1 MLVTQAGL
9 QLQRKS
15 SNMLHLNKLMVLALA
30 VLIITPAL
38 QGAEKTKKVVAKD
51 IILNVPT
58 SWKQS
63 PASNNLR
70 TAQFAIPKVEGDKDD
85 AELVVYFFGGA
96 GGGVNAN
103 LERWSGQFQPGGKK
117 QKIYKGQ
124 SKQGEY
130 YLLDITGVYNKPIGP
145 PINRQTNPTPGY
157 QMMAVVL
164 MIKDKGNYFLKLTG
178 PQKTVAAAAQALR
191 VAIDADVKKEAE
203 LKPEQ

>member
-1 MLVTQAGL
+1 MFRAKHLSLLVLTLLFVAPTL
-9 QLQRKS
+9 S
-15 SNMLHLNKLMVLALA
+15 AA
-30 VLIITPAL
+30 D
-38 QGAEKTKKVVAKD
+38 KTKKVMAKD
-51 IILNVPT
+51 ITLNVPT
-58 SWKQS
+58 TWKQS

-70 TAQFAIPKVEGDKDD
+70 TAQFAIPKVEGDRDD

-117 QKIYKGQ
+117 QKIYKGE

-157 QMMAVVL
+157 QMLAVVL
-164 MIKDKGNYFLKLTG
+164 MVKDKGNYFLKLTG
-178 PQKTVAAAAQALR
+178 PQKTVAAASKALR

-203 LKPEQ
+203 LKPEGEK

>member
-1 MLVTQAGL
+1 
-9 QLQRKS
+9 
-15 SNMLHLNKLMVLALA
+15 MLHLNKLMVLALA

>member
-1 MLVTQAGL
+1 ML
-9 QLQRKS
+9 R
-15 SNMLHLNKLMVLALA
+15 LNKLTVLAIALLITVP
-30 VLIITPAL
+30 VLR
-38 QGAEKTKKVVAKD
+38 GAEDTKKVVAKD
-51 IILNVPT
+51 ITLNVPAN
-58 SWKQS
+58 WKQS

-70 TAQFAIPKVEGDKDD
+70 TAQFALPAVDGDKDD

-157 QMMAVVL
+157 QMLAVVL
-164 MIKDKGNYFLKLTG
+164 MVKDKGNYFLKLTG
-178 PQKTVAAAAQALR
+178 PQKTVSAASKAIR
-191 VAIDADVKKEAE
+191 VAIDADLKKETE
-203 LKPEQ
+203 LKSEE

>member
-1 MLVTQAGL
+1 
-9 QLQRKS
+9 
-15 SNMLHLNKLMVLALA
+15 MLHLNKLTVLALA

-103 LERWSGQFQPGGKK
+103 LERWSWQFQPGGKK

>member
-1 MLVTQAGL
+1 MLPPKQTSL
-9 QLQRKS
+9 L
-15 SNMLHLNKLMVLALA
+15 VLALLIA
-30 VLIITPAL
+30 VPSLNA
-38 QGAEKTKKVVAKD
+38 ADKTKKVEARD
-51 IILNVPT
+51 ITLNVPT

-70 TAQFAIPKVEGDKDD
+70 TAQFAIPKVEGDKED

-117 QKIYKGQ
+117 QKIYKGE

-130 YLLDITGVYNKPIGP
+130 YLLDVTGVYNKPIGP

-164 MIKDKGNYFLKLTG
+164 MVKDKGNYFLKLTG
-178 PQKTVAAAAQALR
+178 PQKTVAAAGKALR
-191 VAIDADVKKEAE
+191 VAIDADLKKEAE
-203 LKPEQ
+203 LKPEGDK

>member
-1 MLVTQAGL
+1 ML
-9 QLQRKS
+9 R
-15 SNMLHLNKLMVLALA
+15 LNKLTVLAIALLVA
-30 VLIITPAL
+30 VPVLS
-38 QGAEKTKKVVAKD
+38 GAENTKKVVAKD
-51 IILNVPT
+51 ITLNVPAN
-58 SWKQS
+58 WKQS

-70 TAQFAIPKVEGDKDD
+70 TAQFALPAVDGDKDD

-157 QMMAVVL
+157 QMLAVVL
-164 MIKDKGNYFLKLTG
+164 MVKDKGNYFLKLTG
-178 PQKTVAAAAQALR
+178 PQKTVSAASKAIR
-191 VAIDADVKKEAE
+191 VAIEADLKKETE
-203 LKPEQ
+203 LKAEE

>member
-1 MLVTQAGL
+1 
-9 QLQRKS
+9 
-15 SNMLHLNKLMVLALA
+15 MLHLHKLMVLALA
-30 VLIITPAL
+30 VFIITPAL

>member
-1 MLVTQAGL
+1 ML
-9 QLQRKS
+9 R
-15 SNMLHLNKLMVLALA
+15 LNKLTVLAMALLIA
-30 VLIITPAL
+30 VPVLC
-38 QGAEKTKKVVAKD
+38 GAEKTKKVVAKD
-51 IILNVPT
+51 ITLNVPE

-70 TAQFAIPKVEGDKDD
+70 TAQFALPAVDGDKDD

-157 QMMAVVL
+157 KMLAVVL
-164 MIKDKGNYFLKLTG
+164 MVNDKGNYFLKLTG
-178 PQKTVAAAAQALR
+178 PQKTVSAASTAIRL
-191 VAIDADVKKEAE
+191 AIDADLKKEAE
-203 LKPEQ
+203 LKPEE

>member
-1 MLVTQAGL
+1 MLRA
-9 QLQRKS
+9 K
-15 SNMLHLNKLMVLALA
+15 HLSLLVLTLLFVAPTLRA
-30 VLIITPAL
+30 AD
-38 QGAEKTKKVVAKD
+38 KTKKVMAKD
-51 IILNVPT
+51 ITLNVPT
-58 SWKQS
+58 TWKQS

-70 TAQFAIPKVEGDKDD
+70 TAQFAIPKVEGDRDD

-117 QKIYKGQ
+117 QKIYKGE

-157 QMMAVVL
+157 QMLAVVL
-164 MIKDKGNYFLKLTG
+164 MVKDKGNYFLKLTG
-178 PQKTVAAAAQALR
+178 PQKTVAAASEALR
-191 VAIDADVKKEAE
+191 VAIDADLKKEAE
-203 LKPEQ
+203 LKPEGEK

>member
-1 MLVTQAGL
+1 MLRA
-9 QLQRKS
+9 K
-15 SNMLHLNKLMVLALA
+15 HLSL
-30 VLIITPAL
+30 LILTLLFVVPTLSA
-38 QGAEKTKKVVAKD
+38 ADKTKKVMAKD
-51 IILNVPT
+51 ITLNVPT
-58 SWKQS
+58 TWKQS

-70 TAQFAIPKVEGDKDD
+70 TAQFAIPKVEGDRDD

-117 QKIYKGQ
+117 QKIYKGE

-157 QMMAVVL
+157 QMLAVVL
-164 MIKDKGNYFLKLTG
+164 MVKDKGNYFLKLTG
-178 PQKTVAAAAQALR
+178 PQKTVAAASKALR

-203 LKPEQ
+203 LKPEGEK

>member
-1 MLVTQAGL
+1 MLRA
-9 QLQRKS
+9 K
-15 SNMLHLNKLMVLALA
+15 HLSLLVLTLLFVAPTLSA
-30 VLIITPAL
+30 AD
-38 QGAEKTKKVVAKD
+38 KTKKVMAKD
-51 IILNVPT
+51 ITLNVPT
-58 SWKQS
+58 TWKQS

-70 TAQFAIPKVEGDKDD
+70 TAQFAIPKVEGDRDD

-117 QKIYKGQ
+117 QKIYKGE

-157 QMMAVVL
+157 QMLAVVL
-164 MIKDKGNYFLKLTG
+164 MVKDKGNYFLKLTG
-178 PQKTVAAAAQALR
+178 PQKTVAAASKALR
-191 VAIDADVKKEAE
+191 GAIDADLKKEAE
-203 LKPEQ
+203 LKPEGEK

>member
-1 MLVTQAGL
+1 MLRV
-9 QLQRKS
+9 K
-15 SNMLHLNKLMVLALA
+15 HLSLLVLTLLFVAPTLSA
-30 VLIITPAL
+30 AD
-38 QGAEKTKKVVAKD
+38 KTKKVMAKD
-51 IILNVPT
+51 ITLNVPT
-58 SWKQS
+58 TWKQS

-70 TAQFAIPKVEGDKDD
+70 TAQFAIPKVEGDRDD

-117 QKIYKGQ
+117 QKIYKGE

-157 QMMAVVL
+157 QMLAVVL
-164 MIKDKGNYFLKLTG
+164 MVKDKGNYFLKLTG
-178 PQKTVAAAAQALR
+178 PQKTVAAASKALR

-203 LKPEQ
+203 LKPEGEK

>member
-1 MLVTQAGL
+1 
-9 QLQRKS
+9 
-15 SNMLHLNKLMVLALA
+15 MLHLNKLTVLALA

-38 QGAEKTKKVVAKD
+38 QGADKTKKVVAKD

>member
-1 MLVTQAGL
+1 
-9 QLQRKS
+9 
-15 SNMLHLNKLMVLALA
+15 MLHLNKLTVLALA
-30 VLIITPAL
+30 VLLTAPAL
-38 QGAEKTKKVVAKD
+38 QGAEKTKKVAAKD

-157 QMMAVVL
+157 QMLAVVL

-178 PQKTVAAAAQALR
+178 PQKTVAAAGQALR
-191 VAIDADVKKEAE
+191 VAIDADIKKEAE

>member
-1 MLVTQAGL
+1 MLRV
-9 QLQRKS
+9 K
-15 SNMLHLNKLMVLALA
+15 HLSLLVLTLLFVAPTLSA
-30 VLIITPAL
+30 AD
-38 QGAEKTKKVVAKD
+38 KTKKVMAKD
-51 IILNVPT
+51 ITLNVPT
-58 SWKQS
+58 TWKQS

-70 TAQFAIPKVEGDKDD
+70 TAQFAIPKVEGDRDD

-117 QKIYKGQ
+117 QKIYKGE

-157 QMMAVVL
+157 QMLAVVL
-164 MIKDKGNYFLKLTG
+164 MVKDN
-178 PQKTVAAAAQALR
+178 
-191 VAIDADVKKEAE
+191 
-203 LKPEQ
+203 

>member
-1 MLVTQAGL
+1 
-9 QLQRKS
+9 
-15 SNMLHLNKLMVLALA
+15 MLHLNKLTVLTLA

-38 QGAEKTKKVVAKD
+38 RGAEKTKKVAAKD

>member
-1 MLVTQAGL
+1 
-9 QLQRKS
+9 
-15 SNMLHLNKLMVLALA
+15 MLHLNKLMVLALA
-30 VLIITPAL
+30 VFIITPAL

>member
-1 MLVTQAGL
+1 MLRA
-9 QLQRKS
+9 K
-15 SNMLHLNKLMVLALA
+15 HLSLLVLTLLFVAPTLSA
-30 VLIITPAL
+30 AD
-38 QGAEKTKKVVAKD
+38 KTKKVMAKD
-51 IILNVPT
+51 ITLNVPT
-58 SWKQS
+58 TWKQS

-70 TAQFAIPKVEGDKDD
+70 TAQFAIPKVEGDRDD

-117 QKIYKGQ
+117 QKIYKGE

-130 YLLDITGVYNKPIGP
+130 YLLDITGGYNKPIGP

-157 QMMAVVL
+157 QMLAVVL
-164 MIKDKGNYFLKLTG
+164 MVKDKGNYFLKLTG
-178 PQKTVAAAAQALR
+178 PQKTVAAASKALR

-203 LKPEQ
+203 LKPEGEK

>member
-1 MLVTQAGL
+1 MLRA
-9 QLQRKS
+9 K
-15 SNMLHLNKLMVLALA
+15 HLSLLVLTLLFVAPTLRA
-30 VLIITPAL
+30 AD
-38 QGAEKTKKVVAKD
+38 KTKKVMAKD
-51 IILNVPT
+51 ITLNVPT
-58 SWKQS
+58 TWKQS

-70 TAQFAIPKVEGDKDD
+70 TAQFAIPKVEGDRDD

-117 QKIYKGQ
+117 QKIYKGE

-157 QMMAVVL
+157 QMLAVVL
-164 MIKDKGNYFLKLTG
+164 MVKDKGNYFLKLTG
-178 PQKTVAAAAQALR
+178 PQKTVAAASKALR

-203 LKPEQ
+203 LKPEGEK

>member
-1 MLVTQAGL
+1 ML
-9 QLQRKS
+9 R
-15 SNMLHLNKLMVLALA
+15 LNKLTVLALA
-30 VLIITPAL
+30 ILVTAPAL
-38 QGAEKTKKVVAKD
+38 QGAEKTKKVAAKD
-51 IILNVPT
+51 ITLNVPT

-117 QKIYKGQ
+117 QKIYKGE

-157 QMMAVVL
+157 QMLAVVL
-164 MIKDKGNYFLKLTG
+164 MVKDEGNYFLKLTG
-178 PQKTVAAAAQALR
+178 PQKTVASAAQALR
-191 VAIDADVKKEAE
+191 IAIDADATKEAE
-203 LKPEQ
+203 LKPEK

>member
-1 MLVTQAGL
+1 MLRA
-9 QLQRKS
+9 K
-15 SNMLHLNKLMVLALA
+15 HLSLLVLTLLFVAPTLSA
-30 VLIITPAL
+30 AD
-38 QGAEKTKKVVAKD
+38 KTKKVMAKD
-51 IILNVPT
+51 ITLNVPT
-58 SWKQS
+58 TWKQS

-70 TAQFAIPKVEGDKDD
+70 TAQFAIPKVDGDRDD

-117 QKIYKGQ
+117 QKIYKGE

-157 QMMAVVL
+157 QMLAVVL
-164 MIKDKGNYFLKLTG
+164 MVKDKGNYFLKLTG
-178 PQKTVAAAAQALR
+178 PQKTVAAASKALR
-191 VAIDADVKKEAE
+191 VAIDADLKKEAE
-203 LKPEQ
+203 LKPEGEK

>member
-1 MLVTQAGL
+1 MLRA
-9 QLQRKS
+9 K
-15 SNMLHLNKLMVLALA
+15 HLSLLVLTLLFVAPTLRA
-30 VLIITPAL
+30 AD
-38 QGAEKTKKVVAKD
+38 KTKKVMAKD
-51 IILNVPT
+51 ITLNVPT
-58 SWKQS
+58 TWKQS

-70 TAQFAIPKVEGDKDD
+70 TAQFAIPKVEGDRDD

-117 QKIYKGQ
+117 QKVYKGE

-157 QMMAVVL
+157 QMLAVVL
-164 MIKDKGNYFLKLTG
+164 MVKDKGNYFLKLTG
-178 PQKTVAAAAQALR
+178 PEKTVAAASKALR
-191 VAIDADVKKEAE
+191 LAIDADLKKEAE
-203 LKPEQ
+203 LKPEGEK

>member
-1 MLVTQAGL
+1 
-9 QLQRKS
+9 
-15 SNMLHLNKLMVLALA
+15 MLHLNKLTVLALA
-30 VLIITPAL
+30 VLLTAPAL
-38 QGAEKTKKVVAKD
+38 QGAEKTKKVAAKD

-157 QMMAVVL
+157 QMLADVL

-178 PQKTVAAAAQALR
+178 PQKTVAAAGQALR
-191 VAIDADVKKEAE
+191 VAIDADIKKEAE

>member
-1 MLVTQAGL
+1 
-9 QLQRKS
+9 
-15 SNMLHLNKLMVLALA
+15 MLHLNKLTVLALA
-30 VLIITPAL
+30 VLLTAPAL
-38 QGAEKTKKVVAKD
+38 QGAEKTKKVAAKD

-70 TAQFAIPKVEGDKDD
+70 TAQFAIPKAEGDKDD

-117 QKIYKGQ
+117 QKIYKGE

-157 QMMAVVL
+157 QMLAVVL
-164 MIKDKGNYFLKLTG
+164 MVKDKGNYFLKLTG
-178 PQKTVAAAAQALR
+178 PQKTVASAAQALR
-191 VAIDADVKKEAE
+191 IAIDADATKEAE
-203 LKPEQ
+203 LKPEK

>member
-1 MLVTQAGL
+1 ML
-9 QLQRKS
+9 R
-15 SNMLHLNKLMVLALA
+15 LNKLTVLALA
-30 VLIITPAL
+30 ILVTAPAL
-38 QGAEKTKKVVAKD
+38 QGAEKTKKVAAKD
-51 IILNVPT
+51 ITLNVPT

-117 QKIYKGQ
+117 QKIYKGE

-157 QMMAVVL
+157 QMLAVVL
-164 MIKDKGNYFLKLTG
+164 MVKDKGNYFLKLTG
-178 PQKTVAAAAQALR
+178 PQKTVASAAQALR
-191 VAIDADVKKEAE
+191 IAIDADATKEAE
-203 LKPEQ
+203 LKPEK

>member
-1 MLVTQAGL
+1 
-9 QLQRKS
+9 
-15 SNMLHLNKLMVLALA
+15 MLHLNKLTVLALA
-30 VLIITPAL
+30 VLIIAPAL
-38 QGAEKTKKVVAKD
+38 PGAEKTKKVVAKD

>member
-1 MLVTQAGL
+1 MLRA
-9 QLQRKS
+9 K
-15 SNMLHLNKLMVLALA
+15 HLSLLVLTLLFVAPTLSA
-30 VLIITPAL
+30 AD
-38 QGAEKTKKVVAKD
+38 KTKKVMAKD
-51 IILNVPT
+51 ITLNVPT
-58 SWKQS
+58 TWKQS

-70 TAQFAIPKVEGDKDD
+70 TAQFAIPKVEGDRDD

-117 QKIYKGQ
+117 QKIYKGE

-157 QMMAVVL
+157 QMLAVVL
-164 MIKDKGNYFLKLTG
+164 MVKDKGNYFLKLTG
-178 PQKTVAAAAQALR
+178 PQKTVAAASKALR
-191 VAIDADVKKEAE
+191 VAIDADLKKEAE
-203 LKPEQ
+203 LKPEGEK

>member
-1 MLVTQAGL
+1 ML
-9 QLQRKS
+9 R
-15 SNMLHLNKLMVLALA
+15 LNKLTVLAIALLITVP
-30 VLIITPAL
+30 VLR
-38 QGAEKTKKVVAKD
+38 GAEDTKKVVAKD
-51 IILNVPT
+51 ITLNVPAN
-58 SWKQS
+58 WKQS

-70 TAQFAIPKVEGDKDD
+70 TAQFALPAVDGDKDD

-157 QMMAVVL
+157 QMLAVVL
-164 MIKDKGNYFLKLTG
+164 MVKDKGNYFLKLTG
-178 PQKTVAAAAQALR
+178 PQKTVSAASKAIR
-191 VAIDADVKKEAE
+191 VAIEADLKKETE
-203 LKPEQ
+203 LKAEE

>member
-1 MLVTQAGL
+1 ML
-9 QLQRKS
+9 R
-15 SNMLHLNKLMVLALA
+15 LNKLTVLAIALLVA
-30 VLIITPAL
+30 VPVLS
-38 QGAEKTKKVVAKD
+38 GAENTKKVVAKD
-51 IILNVPT
+51 ITLNVPAN
-58 SWKQS
+58 WKQS

-70 TAQFAIPKVEGDKDD
+70 TAQFALPAVDGDKDD

-157 QMMAVVL
+157 QMLAVVL

-178 PQKTVAAAAQALR
+178 PQKTVTAASKAIR
-191 VAIDADVKKEAE
+191 VAIDADLKKEAE
-203 LKPEQ
+203 LKAEE

>member
-1 MLVTQAGL
+1 
-9 QLQRKS
+9 
-15 SNMLHLNKLMVLALA
+15 MLHLNKLTVLALA
-30 VLIITPAL
+30 VLLTAPAL
-38 QGAEKTKKVVAKD
+38 QGAEKTKKVAAKD

-157 QMMAVVL
+157 QMLAVVL

-178 PQKTVAAAAQALR
+178 PQKAVAAAGQALR
-191 VAIDADVKKEAE
+191 VAIDADIKKEAE

>member
-1 MLVTQAGL
+1 ML
-9 QLQRKS
+9 R
-15 SNMLHLNKLMVLALA
+15 LNKLTVLAIALLITVP
-30 VLIITPAL
+30 VLR
-38 QGAEKTKKVVAKD
+38 GAEDTKKVVAKD
-51 IILNVPT
+51 ITLNVPAN
-58 SWKQS
+58 WKQS

-70 TAQFAIPKVEGDKDD
+70 TAQFALPAVDGDKDD

-157 QMMAVVL
+157 QMLAVVL
-164 MIKDKGNYFLKLTG
+164 MVKDKGNYFLKLTG
-178 PQKTVAAAAQALR
+178 PQKTVSAASKAIR
-191 VAIDADVKKEAE
+191 VAIDADLKKETE
-203 LKPEQ
+203 LKAEE

>member
-1 MLVTQAGL
+1 MLRA
-9 QLQRKS
+9 K
-15 SNMLHLNKLMVLALA
+15 HLSLLVLTLLFAAPTLSA
-30 VLIITPAL
+30 AD
-38 QGAEKTKKVVAKD
+38 KTKKVMAKD
-51 IILNVPT
+51 ITLNVPT
-58 SWKQS
+58 TWKQS

-70 TAQFAIPKVEGDKDD
+70 TAQFAIPKVEGDRDD

-117 QKIYKGQ
+117 QKVYKGE

-130 YLLDITGVYNKPIGP
+130 YLLDVTGVYNKPIGP

-157 QMMAVVL
+157 QMLAVVL
-164 MIKDKGNYFLKLTG
+164 MVKDKGNYFLKLTG
-178 PQKTVAAAAQALR
+178 PQKTVAAASKALR

-203 LKPEQ
+203 LKPEGEK

>member
-1 MLVTQAGL
+1 
-9 QLQRKS
+9 
-15 SNMLHLNKLMVLALA
+15 MLHLNKLTVLALA
-30 VLIITPAL
+30 VLLTAPAL
-38 QGAEKTKKVVAKD
+38 QGAEKTKKVAAKD

-130 YLLDITGVYNKPIGP
+130 YLLDITGVYTKPIGP

-157 QMMAVVL
+157 QMLAVVL

-178 PQKTVAAAAQALR
+178 PQKTVAAAGQALR
-191 VAIDADVKKEAE
+191 VAIDADIKKEAE

>member
-1 MLVTQAGL
+1 MLRA
-9 QLQRKS
+9 K
-15 SNMLHLNKLMVLALA
+15 HLSLLVLTLLFVAPTLSA
-30 VLIITPAL
+30 AD
-38 QGAEKTKKVVAKD
+38 KTKKVMAKD
-51 IILNVPT
+51 ITLNVPT
-58 SWKQS
+58 TWKQS

-70 TAQFAIPKVEGDKDD
+70 TAQFAIPKVEGDRDD

-117 QKIYKGQ
+117 QKIYKGE

-157 QMMAVVL
+157 QMLAVVL
-164 MIKDKGNYFLKLTG
+164 MVKDKGNYFLKLTG
-178 PQKTVAAAAQALR
+178 PQKTVAAASKALR
-191 VAIDADVKKEAE
+191 LAIDADLKKEAE
-203 LKPEQ
+203 LKPEGEK